1 MKRLNVLALISMML
15 MLMVS
20 CDRGSSNIIGGE
32 ENPSLILN
40 SLAVQEVEAEGGVV
54 EIRYTL
60 NNPVSGAQIEVT
72 HPDWVTD
79 YNVASEIITL
89 DVSANADSSS
99 REGVVKVS
107 YQTKSFEV
115 TLFQHGVKSEGPEVV
130 DFQAE
135 VLTGEY
141 YGEYYTIGYGNYYI
155 YFSDN
160 GFDEGGNFIPNSVY
174 YRLDLFAP
182 LREGEFTGEVQIPDG
197 VYELDAT
204 NAKRVGTFT
213 ADNSGYI
220 TSGDGHHDLK
230 SFSSGRL
237 VVEGDS
243 YTLDVVVDGV
253 AHCVTFNGQA
263 HITDKTNEIA
273 PPEYSEVEIAAHWG
287 VYYGERYS
295 PGMGNY
301 YLVLSPDGW
310 QENGDELPSG
320 RYYRFDLYAPL
331 YEGAA
336 TGPVAIPEGEYTLD
350 LTSSCGAYTIAYGN
364 YTAYTELNDT
374 ATGYVDEQLL
384 MGCKLIVSASGITV
398 EVLFGNQRHTLTYDY
413 APVRLEDYSDP
424 TGGGGGGSSDAL
436 SNLQSDLAVELND
449 HMVMYCGY
457 GDYYGNGTTNWTMLV
472 APNSYVGHNVQ
483 FDLLTSGSQTDNFLG
498 EFSCSTILSA
508 YTFQPGDIS
517 DSYLVGSWY
526 YRTDESGALVD
537 YAPLV
542 GGTLSIV
549 SNGDGTTTIEF
560 ECYDDLGN
568 CIEGSWTGDEFVEA

>member
-1 MKRLNVLALISMML
+1 MKRLNVLALISMVL

-20 CDRGSSNIIGGE
+20 CDRGSSNIIGGD

-60 NNPVSGAQIEVT
+60 TNPVSGAQIEVT

-197 VYELDAT
+197 VYELDAS

-273 PPEYSEVEIAAHWG
+273 PPEFSEVEIAAHWG
-287 VYYGERYS
+287 VYYGES
-295 PGMGNY
+295 
-301 YLVLSPDGW
+301 
-310 QENGDELPSG
+310 
-320 RYYRFDLYAPL
+320 
-331 YEGAA
+331 
-336 TGPVAIPEGEYTLD
+336 
-350 LTSSCGAYTIAYGN
+350 
-364 YTAYTELNDT
+364 
-374 ATGYVDEQLL
+374 
-384 MGCKLIVSASGITV
+384 
-398 EVLFGNQRHTLTYDY
+398 
-413 APVRLEDYSDP
+413 
-424 TGGGGGGSSDAL
+424 
-436 SNLQSDLAVELND
+436 
-449 HMVMYCGY
+449 
-457 GDYYGNGTTNWTMLV
+457 
-472 APNSYVGHNVQ
+472 
-483 FDLLTSGSQTDNFLG
+483 
-498 EFSCSTILSA
+498 
-508 YTFQPGDIS
+508 
-517 DSYLVGSWY
+517 
-526 YRTDESGALVD
+526 
-537 YAPLV
+537 
-542 GGTLSIV
+542 
-549 SNGDGTTTIEF
+549 
-560 ECYDDLGN
+560 
-568 CIEGSWTGDEFVEA
+568 